1 MKNSVNLFNSNL
13 AEIKITYRNKQK
25 FSEMRKV
32 NSSIDA
38 VDVLRSIWSDQIEY
52 REEFAIICLNR
63 ANKVLGYSFIS
74 SGGLAGTV
82 VDAKVVFQIALK
94 SNASSIILAHN
105 HPSGNKQPSNPDINL
120 TKKLKQAGAL
130 LDLPVLDHLI
140 LTSETYYSLADEGD
154 I

>member
-25 FSEMRKV
+25 FSEMRKI

-52 REEFAIICLNR
+52 REEFVIICLNR